1 MKQKFCKQKHSSY
14 YSLAG
19 SIIILILFCWIGGCL
34 KAETSNYSTPQ
45 QGFSTPSTSPIQ
57 VTDELGNN
65 ITLNAHPQRIV
76 FLNGRGVELV
86 IVLGAG
92 DRVVGL
98 PVTSLTKKE
107 IAPYIPN
114 AISVSGEDSWTP
126 NFERL
131 MTLHP
136 DLIVLYTQTLYKPKN
151 YDQLKAANMT
161 MMYLDGFFLPELP
174 REARMM
180 GKVLGKEERAEQ
192 YAQYIE
198 RYLKLVETRLANTSP
213 AQRPRVYMEMYNDYS
228 AQGNNTQGDEI
239 LTLLHADNIAHQMD
253 LFPVVSAEWVV
264 AQDPDVIVKWVSSSS
279 TTPLDQVYNN
289 TITRPGLSG
298 TSAVKNHR
306 VYILSGDVISSP
318 RGIAGLMYMAKALY
332 PEEFADIDPDQ
343 ILKDY
348 AREYHPGAD
357 EIPTY
362 YPILPG
368 PT

>member
-1 MKQKFCKQKHSSY
+1 LNAGDPNSAAPQKGFD
-14 YSLAG
+14 
-19 SIIILILFCWIGGCL
+19 
-34 KAETSNYSTPQ
+34 PQ
-45 QGFSTPSTSPIQ
+45 EARQIQ

-65 ITLNAHPQRIV
+65 ITLSAHPQRIV
-76 FLNGRGVELV
+76 LLNGRGVELI

-114 AISVSGEDSWTP
+114 AVSVSGEDSWTP

-131 MTLHP
+131 VTLHP
-136 DLIVLYTQTLYKPKN
+136 DLIVLYTQALYKPKN

-161 MMYLDGFFLPELP
+161 MIHLDGFFLPELP
-174 REARMM
+174 REARML
-180 GKVLGKEERAEQ
+180 GKVLGKEDRAEQ

-289 TITRPGLSG
+289 TVTRPGLSG

-306 VYILSGDVISSP
+306 VYIMSGDVISSP
-318 RGIAGLMYMAKALY
+318 RGVAGLMYMAKALS
-332 PEEFADIDPDQ
+332 PKEFADIDPDQ
-343 ILKDY
+343 ILMDY
-348 AREYHPGAD
+348 ACEYHPGAD

-362 YPILPG
+362 YPTLSRTSTGNLTKIG
-368 PT
+368 